1 MYIISIEDSYRHGQY
16 FKLLLYTYR
25 TYISIYEYLYVAKAA
40 GVRTCARLQCR
51 ARCRLDAATVSTCS
65 ASSSP
70 SVRDGRFPSPLAS

>member
-1 MYIISIEDSYRHGQY
+1 MGNISSYC
-16 FKLLLYTYR
+16 YTY
-25 TYISIYEYLYVAKAA
+25 TYILYINMIILNISTVYVVAKAA

-70 SVRDGRFPSPLAS
+70 SVREGRFPSPLAS